1 LGFVGAKVY
10 VRPVQT
16 SLYLYYVLATRTMGN
31 EGFAEC
37 VSMMQRVAS
46 GECGGREQLFNKSGQ
61 MMPDGV

>member
-1 LGFVGAKVY
+1 
-10 VRPVQT
+10 
-16 SLYLYYVLATRTMGN
+16 MGN